1 MYTNT
6 HSCVMHDSD
15 YLLDV
20 VVSWLLN
27 LCLVASMSVHESD
40 HCLDVVVS
48 LMLNLCSVANM
59 SLFCD

>member
-1 MYTNT
+1 MYTKNA
-6 HSCVMHDSD
+6 CAMHDSD
-15 YLLDV
+15 NSLDV

-40 HCLDVVVS
+40 HCLDVLVS